1 MIEKMETGFPSIVGY
16 KLHGR
21 LHHADYKAFLPAV
34 DAAVASEGR
43 VRLLAQFEDFHGWDM
58 RAAWDDFTFT
68 RRHYGDFDRIAMV
81 GDRWW
86 EAWLATIC
94 KPFTHAKVRYFDASK
109 VDDAWAWLREGVLP
123 MRRAQ

>member
-1 MIEKMETGFPSIVGY
+1 MIEKMETGYPSIMGY
-16 KLHGR
+16 KLRGK
-21 LHHADYKAFLPAV
+21 LHHSDYKTFVPAV

-58 RAAWDDFTFT
+58 RAMWDDIQLT
-68 RRHYGDFDRIAMV
+68 RRHYTAFDRIAMM

-94 KPFTHAKVRYFDASK
+94 KPFTNAKVRYFDAAR

-123 MRRAQ
+123 LRA